1 MNSHHLYPRQVNSV
15 INVGS
20 SAYSQILQLKG
31 QEINDDDETTSNN
44 VIKVRTCLYDFRVLC
59 VYACTMYVYVC
70 MYTIHVCMVPT
81 YVSYM
86 CVVYVVRFTSLGQ
99 HSSFFDWVLL
109 G

>member
-1 MNSHHLYPRQVNSV
+1 MIS
-15 INVGS
+15 G
-20 SAYSQILQLKG
+20 
-31 QEINDDDETTSNN
+31 
-44 VIKVRTCLYDFRVLC
+44 CC
-59 VYACTMYVYVC
+59 VCMHVQCTVYVC

-99 HSSFFDWVLL
+99 RLSFFDWVLL